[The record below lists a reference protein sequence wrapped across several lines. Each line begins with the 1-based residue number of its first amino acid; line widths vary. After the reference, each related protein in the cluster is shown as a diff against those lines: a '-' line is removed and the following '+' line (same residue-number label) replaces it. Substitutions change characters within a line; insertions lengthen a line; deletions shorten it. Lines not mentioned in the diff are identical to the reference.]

1 MSDSNLI
8 IVNLNHLEF
17 DPSTFT
23 PEVPLPP
30 IVRYMIP
37 ASGKSQVHNKK
48 VCVEGDEKKVIKLHA
63 YTHPGHPIPGSGMF
77 KITKLNADQ
86 KTKKTTDN
94 DIAIIIKGSQFDA
107 EYEVTG
113 PAILPTPKGPEDD
126 KKPKYTGGKGEFVD
140 LPNTDVYAG

>member
-1 MSDSNLI
+1 
-8 IVNLNHLEF
+8 
-17 DPSTFT
+17 
-23 PEVPLPP
+23 
-30 IVRYMIP
+30 MIP
-37 ASGKSQVHNKK
+37 ATGKTMVHNKT
-48 VCVEGDEKKVIKLHA
+48 VCVVGDEKNVIKLHA

-77 KITKLNADQ
+77 KITKLNDDQ

-94 DIAIIIKGSQFDA
+94 DKKIIIKGSQFTA

-126 KKPKYTGGKGEFVD
+126 KKTKYTDGKGKFVD